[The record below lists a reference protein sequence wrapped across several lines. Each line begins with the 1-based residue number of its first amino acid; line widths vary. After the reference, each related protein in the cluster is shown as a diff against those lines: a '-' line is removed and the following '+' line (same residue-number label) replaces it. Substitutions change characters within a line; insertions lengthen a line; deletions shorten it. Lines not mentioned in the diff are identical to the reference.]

1 MRKTNVKETR
11 ELNVSEVYEFY
22 PMNIM
27 TQIGY
32 NSIRDEITEDEFIEN
47 FEALINNWL
56 EKDDTK
62 TQTYSRMAKVIVLRY
77 KFYNTLDAVAKEL
90 GVTRER
96 IRQIEHKA
104 LRIMCY
110 PSYNEM
116 LLISNRVKDLQ
127 EAVREQQHELELTL
141 NDLKLE
147 IANARTKI
155 AKIQSL
161 FEYEDI
167 KQKFKEL
174 ELEEEF
180 RRSKFEIAV
189 EELELSVRSYN
200 CLRRAGIRTVYDLI
214 QKSEED
220 MVKVRNL
227 GRKSLKEIRE
237 KLHSMG
243 LGFKNERIEEEPTDQ
258 DWEEE
263 DFE

>member
-11 ELNVSEVYEFY
+11 ELNVSKVYEFY

-32 NSIRDEITEDEFIEN
+32 NSIRDDIAEAEFIEN
-47 FEALINNWL
+47 FEALINNWNA
-56 EKDDTK
+56 KDDT
-62 TQTYSRMAKVIVLRY
+62 QTYPRMAKVIVLRY
-77 KFYNTLDAVAKEL
+77 KFFNTLDAVAKEL

-96 IRQIEHKA
+96 IRQIENKA

-110 PSYNEM
+110 PRYNEM
-116 LLISNRVKDLQ
+116 LLISNRVKAIQ

-147 IANARTKI
+147 IAKARAKI

-161 FEYEDI
+161 FEYEEI
-167 KQKFKEL
+167 KEKFKEL

-200 CLRRAGIRTVYDLI
+200 CVRRAGIRTVYDLI

-220 MVKVRNL
+220 MMKVRNL

-243 LGFKNERIEEEPTDQ
+243 LGFKNERIEEETLTDLE
-258 DWEEE
+258 WEEE